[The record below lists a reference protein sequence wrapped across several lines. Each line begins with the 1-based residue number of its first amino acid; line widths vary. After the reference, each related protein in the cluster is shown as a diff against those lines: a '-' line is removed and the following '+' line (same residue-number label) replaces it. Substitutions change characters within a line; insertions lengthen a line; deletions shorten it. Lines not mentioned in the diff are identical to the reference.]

1 MDEIIIERLFQT
13 TIILYILYD
22 ERNLQDKLI
31 LSLYL
36 MLSISYC
43 FQYG

>member
-1 MDEIIIERLFQT
+1 VDEIIIERLVSDYFKKF
-13 TIILYILYD
+13 YD
-22 ERNLQDKLI
+22 EQNIQDKLL

-43 FQYG
+43 F